1 MNDYVLLT
9 DSSADLTDAL
19 VKELGVEV
27 LPLSFTMRN
36 KTYRNWPDNREID
49 PKDFYRQLR
58 EGEMATTSAVNVS
71 DFTETI
77 EPHLKEGRDV
87 LVVAFSSGL
96 SATCH
101 SAQIAAQELSEQY
114 PERKVYVV
122 DSLCA
127 SLGQG
132 LLVWYAARMK
142 NEGRGIGAVRDW
154 LEENKLHLCHWFT
167 VDDLHFLKRGGRIS
181 SATAVLG
188 TMLSIKP
195 VMHVDDE
202 GHLTKVGTAR
212 GRNASLKALV
222 DHMVDRHRPRGPD
235 RLHQPRRLR
244 GGRQQGGRGREAPL
258 RRADR
263 GAQQRG
269 PRHRRPLRPGH
280 RGPVLPGEAPLMED
294 VKWLEVTLD
303 TTEAELD
310 ALCARLTGNGVTGL
324 AIEDEEDFKTF
335 LEQNRQYWDYV
346 DDGLLARMKGV
357 CRVKFYITDDADGR
371 KQLEGWLAGI
381 DQPYS
386 LASLGD
392 NDWAHSWQKYY
403 KPMPVGE
410 RLYIVPE
417 WERGEP
423 VPAGKAPL
431 YLNPGLTFGT
441 GSHASTQL
449 CLMGLERYTVPGK
462 PVLDLG
468 CGSGILSIAALV
480 LGASAAAAVDI
491 DPKAVDVAYE
501 NAALNGIGRDR
512 YNVRAGNVLTD
523 GALVAELARRKYA
536 LVLANIVA
544 DVIIPLSAK
553 AGEFL
558 DADGVFLCSGIID
571 TRAGEV
577 EAALERNGLAV
588 FERREQ
594 NGWVALAARAAR

>member
-1 MNDYVLLT
+1 
-9 DSSADLTDAL
+9 
-19 VKELGVEV
+19 
-27 LPLSFTMRN
+27 
-36 KTYRNWPDNREID
+36 
-49 PKDFYRQLR
+49 
-58 EGEMATTSAVNVS
+58 
-71 DFTETI
+71 
-77 EPHLKEGRDV
+77 
-87 LVVAFSSGL
+87 
-96 SATCH
+96 
-101 SAQIAAQELSEQY
+101 
-114 PERKVYVV
+114 
-122 DSLCA
+122 
-127 SLGQG
+127 
-132 LLVWYAARMK
+132 
-142 NEGRGIGAVRDW
+142 
-154 LEENKLHLCHWFT
+154 
-167 VDDLHFLKRGGRIS
+167 
-181 SATAVLG
+181 
-188 TMLSIKP
+188 
-195 VMHVDDE
+195 
-202 GHLTKVGTAR
+202 
-212 GRNASLKALV
+212 
-222 DHMVDRHRPRGPD
+222 
-235 RLHQPRRLR
+235 
-244 GGRQQGGRGREAPL
+244 
-258 RRADR
+258 
-263 GAQQRG
+263 
-269 PRHRRPLRPGH
+269 
-280 RGPVLPGEAPLMED
+280 MED

-468 CGSGILSIAALV
+468 CGSGILSI
-480 LGASAAAAVDI
+480 
-491 DPKAVDVAYE
+491 
-501 NAALNGIGRDR
+501 GRDR
-512 YNVRAGNVLTD
+512 YTVRAGNVLTD
-523 GALVAELARRKYA
+523 GALVAELARQKYA

-558 DADGVFLCSGIID
+558 DTDGVFLCSGIID

-594 NGWVALAARAAR
+594 NGWVALAARTAR